1 MAHDLSAKDVERATF
16 AFSIYDFEGNDTMD
30 AYYIGDCL
38 RALNLNPTLA
48 QIEKVG
54 GLKTRKQKF
63 LKLDEFLPIFS
74 GVKNNKDAGG
84 FDDFMECMR
93 LYDKRGDGHCLFA
106 EMRHILLSLGER
118 LEEKEIDGVLTET
131 CPEEDE
137 EGWIPY
143 EPFLKKLLAGP
154 QLEKKE

>member
-1 MAHDLSAKDVERATF
+1 MATDLSARDVERANF
-16 AFSIYDFEGNDTMD
+16 AFSIYDFEGNESMD

-48 QIEKVG
+48 QIEKAG

-63 LKLDEFLPIFS
+63 LKADEFVKIFS
-74 GVKNNKDAGG
+74 DVKKDKEAGG
-84 FDDFMECMR
+84 FDDFMECLR

-118 LEEKEIDGVLTET
+118 LEDKELDPILTAC

-143 EPFLKKLLAGP
+143 EPFLKKLIAGP
-154 QLEKKE
+154 AKKEE